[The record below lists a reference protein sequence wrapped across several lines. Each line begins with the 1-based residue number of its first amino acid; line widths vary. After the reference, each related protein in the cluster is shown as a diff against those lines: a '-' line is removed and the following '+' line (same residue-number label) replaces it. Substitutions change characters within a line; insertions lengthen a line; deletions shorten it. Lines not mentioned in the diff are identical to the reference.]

1 MTSPV
6 ALSTKKLGK
15 GIGPLSPEEQAI
27 PKSEVF
33 RLFRRQ
39 LAGQKKAFYRLG
51 LLLIVQACV
60 IGSSIWLVKIAVDDF
75 FTSHTIQL
83 LVFAL
88 FLAMV
93 VKSLLD
99 FLFNWTQNLSIAR
112 VRDAIVSNAYSDLLH
127 SPLSFHIKE
136 RSSRKYG
143 WILDDTNNFVEAFFG
158 ILHVW
163 IRQPVQIVSSVA
175 ALAYIDWKLTA
186 LGLLALPVSIPFIVL
201 ARRKSM
207 EFVAQRKQLLGQLEE
222 RIAETT
228 YGIRIVK
235 AFGLETREFEKV
247 NRIITDQHRIHE
259 TNAFYTGLAGPITE
273 CLGVLGLTLV
283 LLLGTQ
289 SIFSGSFTTGT
300 FTAFLLAFFNIYRPL
315 KDVSR
320 GFFMYQVAIDSGRR
334 LVLLQRRAQ
343 QPVEPQ
349 GTTIVDHIQYLE
361 CRGVRFSYSGANDDG
376 PWTLK
381 DIDLRIDRGET
392 ILMTGVSGAG
402 KSTLCDLMFRLFRPQ
417 RGTILVNGLPIES
430 LHRDSYRKLFAM
442 CSQETII
449 FNDTLLENIRIAR
462 PNASREEAL
471 TAARVVQLPQGMLD
485 RLDTPIGDRGNQLSG
500 GERQRLALA
509 RAVLCKPEFLLLDEA
524 LNNVDPETEAR
535 IWKGLRDHLPQ
546 CTMLVVSHRW
556 LDLHQYDRLLVL
568 ANGRLIE
575 DVKISNDRAASAV
588 LEKYREAA
596 RLVSTTP

>member
-1 MTSPV
+1 VTSP
-6 ALSTKKLGK
+6 ALSTKQLAK
-15 GIGPLSPEEQAI
+15 GIGPSSPEEQAVR
-27 PKSEVF
+27 KSDVF

-39 LAGQKKAFYRLG
+39 ISGQKKAFFRLG

-60 IGSSIWLVKIAVDDF
+60 IVSSIWLVKVAVDDF
-75 FTSHTIQL
+75 FASHTIRL
-83 LVFAL
+83 LVFSL

-99 FLFNWTQNLSIAR
+99 FLINWTQNLSIAR
-112 VRDAIVSNAYSDLLH
+112 VRDAIVSRAYSDLLH
-127 SPLSFHIKE
+127 SPLSFHIQE

-143 WILDDTNNFVEAFFG
+143 WVLGDTNNFVEAIFG

-163 IRQPVQIVSSVA
+163 IRQPVQIVSSIA
-175 ALAYIDWKLTA
+175 ALAYIDWKLTV
-186 LGLLALPVSIPFIVL
+186 LGLLAIPLSIPFVVL
-201 ARRKSM
+201 ARRRSM
-207 EFVAQRKQLLGQLEE
+207 EFVARRKQLLGRLEE

-235 AFGLETREFEKV
+235 AFGLEARELGKV
-247 NRIITDQHRIHE
+247 NDIIDQQRRIHE
-259 TNAFYTGLAGPITE
+259 TNAFYLGLAGPIME
-273 CLGVLGLTLV
+273 CLGLLGLILV

-289 SIFSGSFTTGT
+289 SILSGSFTTGT

-320 GFFMYQVAIDSGRR
+320 GFFMYQVAIDAGRR
-334 LVLLQRRAQ
+334 LVLLQHRAQ
-343 QPVEPQ
+343 APVDPE
-349 GTTIVDHIQYLE
+349 GTTIIDRIEHLE
-361 CRGVRFSYSGANDDG
+361 CRGVRFSYSGNSDEG

-417 RGTILVNGLPIES
+417 RGTILVNGFPVES

-462 PNASREEAL
+462 PEASREDVL
-471 TAARVVQLPQGMLD
+471 NAARVVQLPDKMLE
-485 RLDTPIGDRGNQLSG
+485 RLDAPIGDRGNQLSG

-535 IWKGLRDHLPQ
+535 IWKGLREELPQ

-568 ANGRLIE
+568 DGGRLIE
-575 DVKISNDRAASAV
+575 DVRISNDRAASAV

-596 RLVSTTP
+596 RLVSTTQ